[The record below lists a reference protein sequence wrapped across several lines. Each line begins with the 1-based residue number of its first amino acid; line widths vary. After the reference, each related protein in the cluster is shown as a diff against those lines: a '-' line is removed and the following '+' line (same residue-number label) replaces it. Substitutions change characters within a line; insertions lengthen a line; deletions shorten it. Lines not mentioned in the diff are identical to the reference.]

1 MRLFMLELN
10 MSLRPVADAHC
21 DFLYHNVYSGYEID
35 IPCGKQAVSLPQL
48 KAGGAALVTFAAWI
62 DPDACVTPNEQCK
75 RLLMAYDTMMDNT
88 PEFVRF
94 SNDFF
99 PESGKIATVLT
110 IEGGE
115 AIDGSLYKL
124 HEYFA
129 RGVRAMTLTWNASNE
144 LASPAMSRLNRG
156 LTKLGAKVV
165 KQMEQMG
172 MAVDLAHLSDAGIK
186 DVLRLTDSPLI
197 SSHTN
202 ARAVCKH
209 KRSLSDELIKE
220 IAGRSGVICV
230 NYYPA
235 QLCSFGTASIAD
247 IVKHI
252 IHIVKVA
259 GIESVALGSDFD
271 GMINYPRD
279 IKSWADIPRLLEALY
294 RAGFCDAEI
303 DMIAYNNLSG
313 FWKKFL

>member
-1 MRLFMLELN
+1 MK
-10 MSLRPVADAHC
+10 LRPVADAHC
-21 DFLYHNVYSGYEID
+21 DFLYHNIYSGYEINA
-35 IPCGKQAVSLPQL
+35 PCGKQAVSLPQL

-62 DPDACVTPNEQCK
+62 DPDADVAASEQCR
-75 RLLMAYDTMMDNT
+75 RLLVAYDSMMAAT
-88 PEFVRF
+88 PDFVRF
-94 SNDFF
+94 DKNFT

-124 HEYFA
+124 HEYYV

-156 LTKLGAKVV
+156 LTRLGIKVV
-165 KQMEQMG
+165 KHMEEIG
-172 MAVDLAHLSDAGIK
+172 MAIDLAHLSDAGIK
-186 DVLRLTDSPLI
+186 DVLKLTDAPVV

-220 IAGRSGVICV
+220 IAKRGGVVCV

-235 QLCSFGTASIAD
+235 QLCSFGVASIAD

-252 IHIVKVA
+252 MHMVKVGGVEA
-259 GIESVALGSDFD
+259 VALGSDFD
-271 GMINYPRD
+271 GMTSYPRD
-279 IKSWADIPRLLEALY
+279 IKNWADVPKLLEALHC
-294 RAGFCDAEI
+294 AGLCDEEI
-303 DMIAYNNLSG
+303 DMIAYNNLSR
-313 FWKKFL
+313 FWKRFV